1 MLPECCTTEAKAY
14 SINFKHCLQ
23 QAEVSALGGDEEG
36 HKWLFLEWKQT
47 VLPQKHICS
56 PWSDSSFPPQEGIK
70 WASEQSQKEKKV
82 EEWGA
87 KC

>member
-36 HKWLFLEWKQT
+36 HKWLFWEWKQT
-47 VLPQKHICS
+47 VLLQKHICS

>member
-1 MLPECCTTEAKAY
+1 MLLFSSQDSLKSIFQQQEIKGLKTVRHMLPECCTTEAKAY

-36 HKWLFLEWKQT
+36 RKWLFLEWKQT

-56 PWSDSSFPPQEGIK
+56 P
-70 WASEQSQKEKKV
+70 
-82 EEWGA
+82 
-87 KC
+87 